1 MSHYGAVDI
10 GSNSVRMQAAEV
22 MMGEP
27 PRIIAED
34 RDVTR
39 LGASVFLEGVI
50 SAESMRQTCE
60 VLARMGQALEK
71 AKVIG
76 LRAVAT
82 SAVRDAS
89 NQQEFLEQASR
100 SLGAPIEVI
109 SGQEEARLIHLGVQS
124 RWPHP
129 HEKILIIDIGGGSAE
144 IIQSQAGEMTA
155 AYSKP
160 LGAVRL
166 TEVFLR
172 HDPPT
177 SLELRQLDDYI
188 LEKLG
193 PAIREIAHGP
203 HDRTIATAATAA
215 AVVCA
220 VRKVPRSK
228 RDFADRLK
236 ASRSQ
241 LSELYKALSQKSL
254 EQRRKIPGIGPRRAE
269 LVIAGSAVLN
279 KFLEEFRQSA
289 LYYSAAGVRDGI
301 IADLYLRG
309 VGLEAGRLDREQLRA
324 VRATAERYGV
334 PVKHADKVAAMAATL
349 FESLLPLHRLPVPL
363 GRLLQ
368 AAAYLHDVGH
378 FISDTR
384 HHKHSYYVV
393 VNSDLPSF
401 TERERL
407 MIANLCRYHR
417 KAMPDANH
425 DNYKL
430 LTAEEQTQLAAMI
443 PLLRLADSLDLGREQ
458 RVENVKVRMDN
469 GAVELELVSSGDVEL
484 EEWAARRVDAVFQQ
498 VYGRPLAVRASSRE
512 NA

>member
-1 MSHYGAVDI
+1 MSYYGAVDI

-27 PRIIAED
+27 PRILAED
-34 RDVTR
+34 RQVTR
-39 LGASVFLEGVI
+39 LGSSVFLQGEI
-50 SAESMRQTCE
+50 SAEAMRQTCE
-60 VLARMGQALEK
+60 VLARMAQTLEK

-76 LRAVAT
+76 VRAVAT
-82 SAVRDAS
+82 SAVRDAR
-89 NQQEFLEQASR
+89 NQQEFLEQAAR
-100 SLGAPIEVI
+100 SLGAPVEVI

-129 HEKILIIDIGGGSAE
+129 AEKILIIDIGGGSVE

-155 AYSKP
+155 AFSKP

-172 HDPPT
+172 NDPPT
-177 SLELRQLDDYI
+177 PLELRQLDDYI

-193 PAIREIAHGP
+193 PAIREIGRSP

-228 RDFADRLK
+228 RDSADRLK
-236 ASRSQ
+236 ASKSQ
-241 LSELYKALSQKSL
+241 LNSLYEALSQSSL
-254 EQRRKIPGIGPRRAE
+254 EQIRKIPGIGPRRAE
-269 LVIAGSAVLN
+269 LIIAGSAVLRR
-279 KFLEEFRQSA
+279 FLEDFRQSA

-309 VGLEAGRLDREQLRA
+309 VGMEAGRLDREQLRA
-324 VRATAERYGV
+324 VRAMAERYGV
-334 PVKHADKVAAMAATL
+334 PVKHADKVAAMAGAL
-349 FESLLPLHRLPVPL
+349 FESLRPLHRLPVPL

-384 HHKHSYYVV
+384 HHRHSYYVV
-393 VNSDLPSF
+393 INSDLPGF

-417 KAMPDANH
+417 KAMPNASHENCAM
-425 DNYKL
+425 
-430 LTAEEQTQLAAMI
+430 LTADEQGQLAGMI

-469 GAVELELVSSGDVEL
+469 GKVELELVSSGDVEL
-484 EEWAARRVDAVFQQ
+484 EEWAVRRVEPVFQQ
-498 VYGRPLAVRASSRE
+498 VYGYPLAVRTSSRE